1 MKRFSSIFL
10 GCSLLA
16 VGSLSAQQPVAAVD
30 SSTTAVDY
38 KIEVYQKENI
48 PFKKPIP
55 YVHVREGDVVF
66 EKIVWRMVEL
76 SEKQNLPLYYPT
88 APIGSRVN
96 LVNLLMKGVETGEI
110 TPYDPNDLY
119 NEFSRKISKVELD
132 QNFGAKNDT
141 IDVAD
146 EDGNMISQ
154 IRDVPRRMDEVK
166 RLLIKEKIYF
176 DKKHSVLNRV
186 VIGICPIRVFSRDGD
201 DESPLDMVKTMWVYM
216 PEARNVLAR
225 HPVFNRFNDAQNISF
240 DDFFMQNRY
249 SGHIYQVSNVFNN
262 RAINEYASGIDALYE
277 AQRIETEIFDWEQD
291 LWEY

>member
-1 MKRFSSIFL
+1 M
-10 GCSLLA
+10 LA
-16 VGSLSAQQPVAAVD
+16 VGSLSAQQPVVVVD

-38 KIEVYQKENI
+38 KIEVYQKDNI

-55 YVHVREGDVVF
+55 YAHVREGDVVF
-66 EKIVWRMVEL
+66 EKTVWRMIEL
-76 SEKQNLPLYYPT
+76 REKQNLPLYYPT

-96 LVNLLMKGVETGEI
+96 LVNLLLKGVETGEI
-110 TPYDPNDLY
+110 TPYDPYDVY
-119 NEFSRKISKVELD
+119 NEFSRKISMAELD

-141 IDVAD
+141 IDVPD
-146 EDGNMISQ
+146 EDGNMIQ
-154 IRDVPRRMDEVK
+154 MVRNVERRIDEVK
-166 RLLIKEKIYF
+166 RILIKEKIYF

-186 VIGICPIRVFSRDGD
+186 VVGICPIRVYSRDGGE
-201 DESPLDMVKTMWVYM
+201 DESQLEQAKTMWVYM

-262 RAINEYASGIDALYE
+262 RAINEYASGLDALYE